1 MHNKKWFSLMLVVMM
16 LVCFGGSLSAVY
28 AQSPA
33 AVEANKLFQEQKW
46 EAAAKAFDAV
56 TKAEPKN
63 APAWFKLGTSLQL
76 TGKLDAA
83 IPAYLKAV
91 EIGKIPLAMFNLGCV
106 YSRLNQKDE
115 SLKWLDQAVK
125 AGFSNEDKLKT
136 DADLAAVRD
145 DERFKPIVQQAHL
158 LAKPC
163 DRPECRQF
171 DFWIGEWDV
180 FNPAGQKVADS
191 SIQLILNDCVIL
203 ENYSTRPMGPYEG
216 KSFNVYDQVEKK
228 WKQTWVDVTGSILE
242 LSGEFKDGVMDLRG
256 EAKPQ
261 PGQTTRLLNQI
272 TWKKLPD
279 GTVNQVWNQS
289 SDGGKTWTKA
299 FDGIYKLK
307 PEKK

>member
-1 MHNKKWFSLMLVVMM
+1 MRNKKWFGLVVLWLMV
-16 LVCFGGSLSAVY
+16 VCFSGSSSVIW

-33 AVEANKLFQEQKW
+33 AVEANKLYQEQKW
-46 EAAAKAFDAV
+46 EAAAKAFEAV

-76 TGKLDAA
+76 MGKLEAA

-91 EIGKIPLAMFNLGCV
+91 ELGNIPTAMFNLGCV

-145 DERFKPIVQQAHL
+145 DERFNPIVQQAHL

-171 DFWIGEWDV
+171 DFWIGEWEV
-180 FNPAGQKVADS
+180 FNPAGQKVGES
-191 SIQLILNDCVIL
+191 SIQLILNDCVIF
-203 ENYSTRPMGPYEG
+203 ENYSTRPFGPYEG
-216 KSFNVYDQVEKK
+216 KSFNIYDNRVKK
-228 WKQTWVDVTGSILE
+228 WRQTWVDITGNQLE
-242 LSGEFKDGVMDLRG
+242 LVGEFKDGVMDLRG
-256 EAKPQ
+256 ETPA
-261 PGQTTRLLNQI
+261 PGGSSGTVLNVV

-289 SDGGKTWTKA
+289 TDGGKTWAKA
-299 FDGIYKLK
+299 FDGIYKPK